1 MAEDEEIARVRKEKN
16 VDKALKSF
24 LSKETKKSRVK
35 RKNCPQ
41 EMKYSL
47 EYHHQVELDKSLAI
61 FIGASNTSYSV
72 IENDDFKAML
82 NTFDPH
88 YCIPSRSRLMSK
100 IDLVV
105 TEMTTG
111 IKLALSTSR
120 NVNLCADIWSKKGLT
135 SSYLGITA
143 HFYCSFTKK
152 LKNATLAFRL
162 LPHPHTSIYAQGSM
176 L

>member
-61 FIGASNTSYSV
+61 FIGASNTPYSV

-82 NTFDPH
+82 NTLIHTIVF
-88 YCIPSRSRLMSK
+88 LAV
-100 IDLVV
+100 LV
-105 TEMTTG
+105 
-111 IKLALSTSR
+111 
-120 NVNLCADIWSKKGLT
+120 
-135 SSYLGITA
+135 
-143 HFYCSFTKK
+143 
-152 LKNATLAFRL
+152 
-162 LPHPHTSIYAQGSM
+162 
-176 L
+176 